1 MKKYFLLTALLF
13 VAAGEICAQFSLE
26 KFMAEKL
33 SIFEY
38 KKYSTMTGV
47 DKKTVNEKYENIPVK
62 AEYIILKEGGIMR
75 QSVTCSGSA
84 AQRNK
89 FFDLLFAQLS
99 GKYAKTERD
108 ESLGGTRNIVW
119 RAPDNTLFTLS
130 KSPVI
135 TTLTMIKMI

>member
-1 MKKYFLLTALLF
+1 MKNYILLTALLF
-13 VAAGEICAQFSLE
+13 ITAGEICAQFSLE

-62 AEYIILKEGGIMR
+62 AEYIVIKEGGVMR
-75 QSVTCSGSA
+75 QSVTCSGNT
-84 AQRNK
+84 AQRKK
-89 FFDLLFAQLS
+89 FFDLLFAELS
-99 GKYAKTERD
+99 KKFTKTERD
-108 ESLGGTRNIVW
+108 ESLEGTRNIVW
-119 RAPDNTLFTLS
+119 RAPDNTMFTLS

-135 TTLTMIKMI
+135 TSLTMIKMI